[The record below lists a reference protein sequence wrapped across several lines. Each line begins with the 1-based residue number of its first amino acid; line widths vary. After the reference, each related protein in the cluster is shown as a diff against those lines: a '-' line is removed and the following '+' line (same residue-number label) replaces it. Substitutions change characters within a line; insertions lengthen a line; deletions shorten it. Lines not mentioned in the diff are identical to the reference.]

1 MKTRTIAIIVS
12 VFAAVILLFFS
23 VLILVVAFR
32 NDVRNRHINEQMKL
46 ELPSEGIMMR
56 YSEGLYPD
64 YELLPGD
71 DYTGCD
77 EDNIQITV
85 FADGTAQVKYI
96 PPEEIRNFKGMP
108 PVLETDLPDENF
120 TELKKRIDESGIRII
135 SDMNQWSADW
145 SAYPSVSV
153 VSGENSYL
161 VTEKMCENSASKYPV
176 QSRSCTELIHFAS
189 DMIRREDREK
199 FDTMVSKWKAEDNM
213 VFDFSEPPND
223 YISEGDFDGVSMFRY
238 YEELYGV
245 DDPTWQG
252 FQTCLSVDASGR
264 VSVMGSYSTFDK
276 EGEDRFEEYKAKA
289 KTKISRDDL
298 ERMQELIQECHFEK
312 YSKEIN
318 VGYEVPAEKVKGDF
332 RVVCFFTVACNGT
345 KYYAVDDGSI
355 PELRQLIQK
364 YLDITTNGI
373 KAEEA
378 YSTTSR
384 HWEELTKNY
393 EEFILAE

>member
-120 TELKKRIDESGIRII
+120 TELKKRIAESGIRII
-135 SDMNQWSADW
+135 SDMTQW
-145 SAYPSVSV
+145 
-153 VSGENSYL
+153 
-161 VTEKMCENSASKYPV
+161 
-176 QSRSCTELIHFAS
+176 I
-189 DMIRREDREK
+189 
-199 FDTMVSKWKAEDNM
+199 
-213 VFDFSEPPND
+213 
-223 YISEGDFDGVSMFRY
+223 
-238 YEELYGV
+238 
-245 DDPTWQG
+245 
-252 FQTCLSVDASGR
+252 
-264 VSVMGSYSTFDK
+264 
-276 EGEDRFEEYKAKA
+276 
-289 KTKISRDDL
+289 
-298 ERMQELIQECHFEK
+298 
-312 YSKEIN
+312 
-318 VGYEVPAEKVKGDF
+318 
-332 RVVCFFTVACNGT
+332 
-345 KYYAVDDGSI
+345 
-355 PELRQLIQK
+355 
-364 YLDITTNGI
+364 
-373 KAEEA
+373 
-378 YSTTSR
+378 
-384 HWEELTKNY
+384 
-393 EEFILAE
+393 